1 MASGPQKA
9 DIEAVFQRLRALPTN
24 KVSRKT
30 LCLFKTKIFTV

>member
-24 KVSRKT
+24 KVSSVLMHNGSMNKM
-30 LCLFKTKIFTV
+30 L